1 MKKLMFI
8 LTAMLFSINVG
19 AQSLDQ
25 IRAKANSGDAYSQ
38 YLMGWSYANGANG
51 AKQDYSQAAPWFKQS
66 SENGYGAASYFL
78 GWMYYYGEGVG
89 RNNSEALKWFTKAE
103 QQGMTEAHN
112 YVIACRA
119 GGTGGGV
126 STPVKPID
134 DFDPSRP
141 PILEIV
147 ANSVKF
153 IDPNGNKAIDA
164 GEDCYISFDVT
175 NKGKGSASRCV
186 ASATTTNNVDGLVL
200 KSVDIPTIGA
210 GQTKNIRIP
219 VTADMN
225 IKNGNAD
232 LVVKV
237 NEPHGFGTDQMELA
251 VATKEF
257 VAPKL
262 EIVDYAIT
270 SANGSTL
277 KKKEPFDLQVLLQNL
292 QHGNAE
298 DVRVEISVP
307 NDVILMKPDAKTEA
321 IGGLAGGA
329 TKSIVYP
336 LIVNNDYKGTTIPV
350 DIRVSE
356 RYGKY
361 AQNKHIDLQL
371 NQTMAANKIVVE
383 EQQSESKSFDIQAA
397 SLSSDV
403 DKIPT
408 ATTTKADNTF
418 AVVIANESYNKEAGV
433 PFAANDGKIF
443 AEYCKNVLGLPDENV
458 HLAVNA
464 TLNDMKHEIGWLSKV
479 LETRNG
485 KAKAIFYYAG
495 HGIPDEASKNAY
507 LLPVDGYGS
516 DVSTGYPLEQL
527 YKDLGSVPSE
537 EVTVFLDACFSGA
550 KRDGG
555 MLASA
560 RGIALKANRGEPI
573 GNMVVFS
580 AAQGDETAYPY
591 KKEGH
596 GLFTYYLLKE
606 LKETKGNTTLKQL
619 GDYVSKNVSQQSIVI
634 NSKSQ
639 TPTVIPSKNVAD
651 KWEGWTLK

>member
-1 MKKLMFI
+1 MLI
-8 LTAMLFSINVG
+8 LTMMLVCVCVS

-38 YLMGWSYANGANG
+38 YLMGWSYANGAYG
-51 AKQDYSQAAPWFKQS
+51 AKFSYSEAMPWFKKA
-66 SENGYGAASYFL
+66 SENGYAAASYFL
-78 GWMYYYGEGVG
+78 GWMYYYGEGVAK
-89 RNNSEALKWFTKAE
+89 NDSEAYKWFSKSE
-103 QQGMTEAHN
+103 QQGMSEAHDFALASKKGASSLD
-112 YVIACRA
+112 YK
-119 GGTGGGV
+119 
-126 STPVKPID
+126 TPVQEID

-141 PILEIV
+141 PILEIA

-153 IDPNGNKAIDA
+153 IDPNGNNAIDA

-175 NKGKGSASRCV
+175 NNGKGSASRCV

-200 KSVDIPTIGA
+200 KSVDVPTIGA
-210 GQTKNIRIP
+210 GKTINVRIP

-225 IKNGNAD
+225 IKNGTAD
-232 LVVKV
+232 VVVKV

-251 VATKEF
+251 VATKQF

-277 KKKEPFDLQVLLQNL
+277 KKKVPFDLQVLLQNL

-298 DVRVEISVP
+298 DVSVEITVP
-307 NDVILMKPDAKTEA
+307 NDVILMKPDAKTENFS
-321 IGGLAGGA
+321 GLAGGA

-336 LIVNNDYKGTTIPV
+336 LIVNNDYKGTSIPV
-350 DIRVSE
+350 DIHVSE

-371 NQTMAANKIVVE
+371 NQSMAANKIVVE
-383 EQQSESKSFDIQAA
+383 EKQSESKSFDIQAA
-397 SLSSDV
+397 SLTSDV
-403 DKIPT
+403 DKIPE
-408 ATTTKADNTF
+408 ATTAKADNTF
-418 AVVIANESYNKEAGV
+418 AVVIANEAYNKEAGV
-433 PFAANDGKIF
+433 PFAANDGKVF
-443 AEYCKNVLGLPDENV
+443 AEYCKNVLGLPEENV

-479 LETRNG
+479 IETRKG

-495 HGIPDEASKNAY
+495 HGIPDEASKSAY

-516 DVSTGYPLEQL
+516 DVTTGYSLEQL
-527 YKDLGSVPSE
+527 YKELGSAPSE
-537 EVTVFLDACFSGA
+537 EVTIFLDACFSGA

-596 GLFTYYLLKE
+596 GLFTYYLLRE
-606 LKETKGNTTLKQL
+606 LKDTKGDVTLKQL
-619 GDYVSKNVSQQSIVI
+619 GDYLTDKVSQQSIVI

-651 KWEGWTLK
+651 KWGRWTLK

>member
-8 LTAMLFSINVG
+8 LTAMLFCINVS

-25 IRAKANSGDAYSQ
+25 IRSKANSGDAYSQ

-51 AKQDYSQAAPWFKQS
+51 ASHDYAQAAPWFKQA
-66 SENGYGAASYFL
+66 SENGYAAASYFL
-78 GWMYYYGEGVG
+78 GWMYYYGEGFPK
-89 RNNSEALKWFTKAE
+89 NASEALKWFSKAE

-112 YVIACRA
+112 YVVACRA
-119 GGTGGGV
+119 GANGSSV
-126 STPVKPID
+126 SEPVKEID

-153 IDPNGNKAIDA
+153 IDPNGNNAIDA

-175 NKGKGSASRCV
+175 NKGNGAASRCV

-200 KSVDIPTIGA
+200 RSVDVPTIGA
-210 GQTKNIRIP
+210 GQTKTIRIP

-225 IKNGNAD
+225 IKNGSAD

-251 VATKEF
+251 VATKQF

-277 KKKEPFDLQVLLQNL
+277 KKKVPFDLQVLLQNL
-292 QHGNAE
+292 EHGNAE
-298 DVRVEISVP
+298 DVTVEISVP
-307 NDVILMKPDAKTEA
+307 SDVILMKPEAKSETFA
-321 IGGLAGGA
+321 SLAGGA

-336 LIVNNDYKGTTIPV
+336 IIVNNDYKGTSIPV
-350 DIRVSE
+350 DIHVSE

-383 EQQSESKSFDIQAA
+383 EKEQESKSFDIQAA
-397 SLSSDV
+397 SLTSDV
-403 DKIPT
+403 DKIPA
-408 ATTTKADNTF
+408 ATSTKADNTF

-443 AEYCKNVLGLPDENV
+443 AEYCKNVLGLPEENV

-479 LETRNG
+479 LETRRGN
-485 KAKAIFYYAG
+485 AKAIFYYAG
-495 HGIPDEASKNAY
+495 HGIPDEASKSAY

-516 DVSTGYPLEQL
+516 DVSTGYSLEQL

-560 RGIALKANRGEPI
+560 RGIALKANRGEPV

-596 GLFTYYLLKE
+596 GLFTYYLLRE
-606 LKETKGNTTLKQL
+606 LKDTNGDVTLKQL
-619 GDYVSKNVSQQSIVI
+619 GDYLTEKVSQQSIVI

-639 TPTVIPSKNVAD
+639 TPTMIPSKSVVG
-651 KWEGWTLK
+651 KWENWKLK